1 MTNLIPINEFMPSPA
16 LWTGMKAQAADMIK
30 SGFLP
35 ASIKT
40 PEQVLVIALK
50 GRELGLP
57 TMYALAH
64 IHVIQ
69 GKPSQSSESMLAR
82 ILSMHPATL
91 VEYEKMDA
99 DSCEMVVTKANHKP
113 QKFTFTMEDA
123 KRAGLLNKTTWAQYP
138 KSMLRA
144 RCISD
149 MARALFPDALGGVSY
164 TPEELGAETNDKG
177 EIIDVAPTE
186 TVKPAIGFSA
196 DNDTQRK
203 WLNLICERASLT
215 DEQSA
220 KVLERMAGRSSKEV
234 ETIISGVKNEL
245 QV

>member
-1 MTNLIPINEFMPSPA
+1 
-16 LWTGMKAQAADMIK
+16 
-30 SGFLP
+30 
-35 ASIKT
+35 
-40 PEQVLVIALK
+40 
-50 GRELGLP
+50 
-57 TMYALAH
+57 
-64 IHVIQ
+64 
-69 GKPSQSSESMLAR
+69 
-82 ILSMHPATL
+82 MHPATL

-99 DSCEMVVTKANHKP
+99 DSCEMVVTKLNHKP

-177 EIIDVAPTE
+177 EIIDVDASPTE
-186 TVKPAIGFSA
+186 AVKPAPGFSI

-203 WLNLICERASLT
+203 WLAHKCHAAGLT
-215 DEQSA
+215 DEQST